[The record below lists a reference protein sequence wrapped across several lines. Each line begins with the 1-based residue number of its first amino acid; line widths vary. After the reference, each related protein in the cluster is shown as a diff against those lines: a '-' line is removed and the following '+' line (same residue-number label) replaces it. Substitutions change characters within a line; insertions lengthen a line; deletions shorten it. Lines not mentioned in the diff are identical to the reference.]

1 MDTLKNQVAA
11 LIEGGKY
18 EKASNLVANEL
29 GIKLDVISHE
39 YGKHFY
45 NDTQE
50 RYIFKLK
57 LSKGGEK
64 YTFNF
69 GQSIAKGAEE
79 PTLYDVLACLQKYDV
94 GTVKCFAADYGY
106 TDPTYYKGLDDKGI
120 DKEIEKVVKVYKA
133 VCREYAAMQRL
144 FTDEELE
151 ILSEIN

>member
-1 MDTLKNQVAA
+1 MNTLKNQVAA

-18 EKASNLVANEL
+18 EKASNLVAKKL
-29 GIKLDVISHE
+29 GIKMSILSIE
-39 YGKHFY
+39 YGKHFH

-57 LSKGGEK
+57 LSKGGK
-64 YTFNF
+64 QYTFRF
-69 GQSIAKGAEE
+69 GQSIAKGGEE
-79 PTLYDVLACLQKYDV
+79 PTLYDVLSCLQKYDV
-94 GTVKCFAADYGY
+94 GTLKSFGIDYGY

-120 DKEIEKVVKVYKA
+120 NKEIEKVVKLYKA

-151 ILSEIN
+151 ILSEVN

>member
-1 MDTLKNQVAA
+1 MNTLKNQVAA

-18 EKASNLVANEL
+18 EKAANLAAKKL
-29 GIKLDVISHE
+29 GIKLDVLSVE

-45 NDTQE
+45 NDTQKM
-50 RYIFKLK
+50 YIFKLK
-57 LSKGGEK
+57 LSKGGKK

-69 GQSIAKGAEE
+69 GQSIAKGGEE

-94 GTVKCFAADYGY
+94 GTFNDFCSMFGY
-106 TDPTYYKGLDDKGI
+106 DGDS
-120 DKEIEKVVKVYKA
+120 EKIYKA
-133 VCREYAAMQRL
+133 VVKEFEAMQRL